1 MKDIKKQVTSWL
13 GIFLGCTI
21 MAAGFVLF
29 INPYGIVPGGVYGA
43 SIVLHSLFPT
53 IQVGT
58 FGYMFDIPL
67 LILSVVLLGSKL
79 GGRTIAAA
87 LSTPFI
93 MNAISWLVY
102 PSQAALEALDPA
114 QMLGGTMNMTDH
126 LMLTTLMGATIIG
139 IGQGIVVRNQATTGG
154 SDIVAMIIQKY
165 FHIKFSTAILL
176 TTLMGATI
184 IGIGQGIVVR
194 NQATTGGSDIVAMI
208 IQKYF
213 HIKFSTAILLVDT
226 VVVAFGLVVIGFGIG
241 IEDEGQQASWHLSL
255 YSLIAIF
262 ICSRVLARV
271 ITGAKNDKLIFVIS
285 DNKLHDLHDYILH
298 DLDRTATCIKSSG
311 LYTGADK
318 EMIFLVVSYKE
329 VAGVKQL
336 HDLHDYIL
344 HDLDRTAT
352 CIKSSGLYTG
362 ADKEMIFLVVSYKE
376 VAGVKLK
383 IREADP
389 RSFVIVTDA
398 YDTFGEGWKP
408 LPEKG
413 EVEPE

>member
-43 SIVLHSLFPT
+43 SIVLHSLFPS

-176 TTLMGATI
+176 
-184 IGIGQGIVVR
+184 
-194 NQATTGGSDIVAMI
+194 
-208 IQKYF
+208 
-213 HIKFSTAILLVDT
+213 VDT
-226 VVVAFGLVVIGFGIG
+226 VVVAFGLIVIGFGIG
-241 IEDEGQQASWHLSL
+241 IEDDGQQASWHLSL

-271 ITGAKNDKLIFVIS
+271 ITGAKNDKLIFIIS

-298 DLDRTATCIKSSG
+298 ELDRTATCIKSSG

-329 VAGVKQL
+329 VAGVKQ
-336 HDLHDYIL
+336 
-344 HDLDRTAT
+344 
-352 CIKSSGLYTG
+352 
-362 ADKEMIFLVVSYKE
+362 
-376 VAGVKLK
+376 K